1 MTTTTTYTCAAE
13 QGVDTFL
20 QHYIA
25 PILKENDELRKEIL
39 RLQAREETH
48 RLHTEKYTDDVSICF
63 ICEKSVCFE
72 CDVGYDIETYCD
84 VCSECDKFYCGYC
97 KYDIAIKSLCKNCTR
112 AEN

>member
-39 RLQAREETH
+39 ELKKDIGMMNLMSKHMEECSHYYVGVCGDCGNITCSDCN
-48 RLHTEKYTDDVSICF
+48 TKYNGI
-63 ICEKSVCFE
+63 
-72 CDVGYDIETYCD
+72 
-84 VCSECDKFYCGYC
+84 CSECGKFYCGDC
-97 KYDIAIKSLCKNCTR
+97 KHDIIVENLCKNCTR
-112 AEN
+112 VEK